1 LKTKKHVGAGGFD
14 PMKALV
20 LSGGRG
26 TRLRPITHTG
36 AKQLV
41 PVANKPI
48 LFYVLENI
56 ARAGIRDVG
65 VIISP
70 ETGDE
75 VRRAVGDGSTWS
87 LNIRYIL
94 QDTPAGL
101 AHCVKIA
108 RDFLGDDEFVLYLGD
123 NLIGGGVNSLIER
136 FHASKTRAAILLK
149 PVANPSDFGIAEVG
163 PSGNILRLTEKPA
176 TPPSNLAL
184 VGVYV
189 FSPAIHKAIDAIKPS
204 RRGELEITDAIQQL
218 IEWGDPVDSQILE
231 HWWLDTGKKDDLL
244 SANTVVLD
252 EWIARDIQGEV
263 DNESSVTGRV
273 TVEATAR
280 VVKSTIRGPAVVGS
294 GARIEHS
301 FIGPY
306 TSVGSGVRV
315 LNSVVEHS
323 VLLASSEV
331 RDVDRLEDSLLGRG
345 AVIFKGHR
353 RPAGYRLL
361 IGDDSV
367 VEI

>member
-1 LKTKKHVGAGGFD
+1 
-14 PMKALV
+14 MKALV
-20 LSGGRG
+20 LSGGKG

-56 ARAGIRDVG
+56 ARAGIHDVG
-65 VIISP
+65 MIISP

-75 VRRAVGDGSTWS
+75 VRRMCGDGSRWG
-87 LNIRYIL
+87 LAIRYIL
-94 QDTPAGL
+94 QMEPAGL

-108 RDFLGDDEFVLYLGD
+108 RDYLGDDDFILYLGD
-123 NLIGGGVNSLIER
+123 NLIGGGVTGLIQR
-136 FHASKTRAAILLK
+136 FRASNAKAAILLK
-149 PVANPSDFGIAEVG
+149 QVSNPSDFGIAEIS
-163 PSGNILRLTEKPA
+163 PSGKILRLVEKPPN
-176 TPPSNLAL
+176 PPSDLAL

-189 FSPAIHKAIDAIKPS
+189 FSPAIHKAIEVIKPS

-218 IEWGDPVDSQILE
+218 VEWGEHVDSQILN

-252 EWIARDIQGEV
+252 EWIQPDIAGEV
-263 DNESSVTGRV
+263 DKESRISGRV
-273 TVEATAR
+273 AIEAGAR
-280 VVKSTIRGPAVVGS
+280 VVGSTIRGPVVVGA
-294 GARIEHS
+294 GAVIENS

-306 TSVGSGVRV
+306 TSIGRGVRIIR
-315 LNSVVEHS
+315 SVVEHS
-323 VLLASSEV
+323 VILDNSEV
-331 RDVDRLEDSLLGRG
+331 REVDRLEDSLIGRSVVV
-345 AVIFKGHR
+345 AKGRR
-353 RPAGYRLL
+353 RPAAFRLMV
-361 IGDDSV
+361 GDDSV

>member
-1 LKTKKHVGAGGFD
+1 
-14 PMKALV
+14 MKALV

-65 VIISP
+65 MIISP

-75 VRRAVGDGSTWS
+75 VRRAVGDGSAWS
-87 LNIRYIL
+87 LTIRYIL

-108 RDFLGDDEFVLYLGD
+108 RDFLGDEEFVLYLGD
-123 NLIGGGVNSLIER
+123 NLIGGGVNDLIER
-136 FHASKTRAAILLK
+136 FHVSKARAAILLK
-149 PVANPSDFGIAEVG
+149 QVANPSDFGIAEVG
-163 PSGNILRLTEKPA
+163 PSGKIVRLIEKPA

-189 FSPAIHKAIDAIKPS
+189 FSPAIHKAIEAIKPS

-218 IEWGDPVDSQILE
+218 IEWGEHVDSQILE

-252 EWIARDIQGEV
+252 EWIARDIRGDV
-263 DNESSVTGRV
+263 DAESSVTGRV
-273 TVEATAR
+273 SIEAGAR
-280 VVKSTIRGPAVVGS
+280 VVESTIRGPAVVGS

-306 TSVGSGVRV
+306 TSIGNGVRV
-315 LNSVVEHS
+315 VNSVVEHS
-323 VLLASSEV
+323 VLLANSEV
-331 RDVDRLEDSLLGRG
+331 RAVDRLEDSLVGRG
-345 AVIFKGHR
+345 AVIFKGDR

-361 IGDDSV
+361 LGDDSV